1 MQLALPRA
9 VEGLRARI
17 KLPNAVPPFG
27 TKIYY
32 VFSALWIAAFALALI
47 GPAMGIYYRYTAP
60 ESNSQLVL
68 GSRAGIAVSD
78 QDATRIRFPI
88 GPKAREWGIQPGD
101 DIVEIYGLPV
111 PEVMPVTEE
120 ALERNA
126 NDPAY
131 IAMGNLLFG
140 TDDSEVPLTLR
151 APNGERRAVM
161 VHTSEQHIDSAARE
175 WGISPSF
182 LNFVDLLHVIT
193 YPFLLWAAWILH
205 RRNARDA
212 VSSILSIAILL
223 TMGAEQ
229 PSATF
234 LGYAGV
240 PRAVHVA
247 LYDLGNIS
255 LLAGILL
262 FPHGKLTG
270 KLLLLLAAL
279 PILLVLH
286 GDIYRAVFLSFM
298 VAAVMILIRG
308 LRQTAAGDLR
318 QQIKWALYG
327 FSSYALFL
335 SLSLVGD
342 MVKTS
347 AESFSLQFLVE
358 MLSGLALGLA
368 FLLLQM
374 GLLIALLRYRLY
386 DAEAIISRTASIAI
400 ITLFLGAGF
409 AAVMEGIITQAQNLY
424 AGSQTTAAMVG
435 AVMATML
442 IQPLHAKV
450 QQWAERRFHK
460 NLLHL
465 REGLPQAMRDLRDV
479 ADLDEFIREVLE
491 RVNEGVYSV
500 RSAFVLGREV
510 KQVSGISQAE
520 VLRWL
525 IAFQPQDE
533 EEPDAVELSTED
545 RTFPIRL
552 RVEDGSKTFL
562 GWVLIGPRPDGSI
575 SGHDEREALA
585 DVAVPLARS
594 LRVVLKREEDQQEL
608 TQLLETYGS
617 RIERIERVL
626 NV

>member
-9 VEGLRARI
+9 VEALRARI
-17 KLPNAVPPFG
+17 RLPTGVPPFG
-27 TKIYY
+27 TRTYY
-32 VFSALWIAAFALALI
+32 LFSALWIAAFALALI
-47 GPAMGIYYRYTAP
+47 GPAAGIYFRYSAP

-78 QDATRIRFPI
+78 QDATHIRFPI
-88 GPKAREWGIQPGD
+88 GPKAQSLGINPGD

-120 ALERNA
+120 ALNDNA

-151 APNGERRAVM
+151 SPNGEKRAVT
-161 VHTSEQHIDSAARE
+161 VQTSEQHIDSAARE
-175 WGISPSF
+175 WGLAPWL
-182 LNFVDLLHVIT
+182 LNFVDLLHVLT

-212 VSSILSIAILL
+212 VSSVLSIAILL

-234 LGYAGV
+234 LGYIGV
-240 PRAVHVA
+240 PRPVHVA
-247 LYDLGNIS
+247 LYDLGNIT

-262 FPHGKLTG
+262 FPHGKLNG
-270 KLLLLLAAL
+270 RLFLILAAL
-279 PILLVLH
+279 PVLLVLQ
-286 GDIYRAVFLSFM
+286 GDFYRAVFLAFM
-298 VAAVMILIRG
+298 VSAVLMLIRG

-368 FLLLQM
+368 FLLLQL

-442 IQPLHAKV
+442 IQPMHAKV

-479 ADLDEFIREVLE
+479 ADLDEFVHEVLE
-491 RVNEGVYSV
+491 QAVSAPKVSRKE
-500 RSAFVLGREV
+500 RSGLPVIEFSPPTMIDPQVIGRTL
-510 KQVSGISQAE
+510 A
-520 VLRWL
+520 
-525 IAFQPQDE
+525 
-533 EEPDAVELSTED
+533 
-545 RTFPIRL
+545 
-552 RVEDGSKTFL
+552 EDGF
-562 GWVLIGPRPDGSI
+562 
-575 SGHDEREALA
+575 
-585 DVAVPLARS
+585 
-594 LRVVLKREEDQQEL
+594 
-608 TQLLETYGS
+608 
-617 RIERIERVL
+617 
-626 NV
+626 